1 MGNLTITVDDDSLR
15 KARIRALQEGTSV
28 NSLLR
33 DFLEAYAGVRE
44 EQQNAAEKIAALSQ
58 KAASR
63 RGQKKWTRDEL
74 HGRS

>member
-33 DFLEAYAGVRE
+33 DFLEAYAGIRS
-44 EQQNAAEKIAALSQ
+44 EQQNAVEQIAALSR

-63 RGQKKWTRDEL
+63 RGQRKWTRDEL
-74 HGRS
+74 HERS